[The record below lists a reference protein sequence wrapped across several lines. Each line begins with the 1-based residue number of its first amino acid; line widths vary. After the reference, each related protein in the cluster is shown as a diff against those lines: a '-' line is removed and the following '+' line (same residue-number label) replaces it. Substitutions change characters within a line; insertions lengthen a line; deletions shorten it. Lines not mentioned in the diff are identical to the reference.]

1 LDYQVVV
8 MDACIRLGIE
18 FDRRSRGTLLIARR
32 GVELVLRD
40 VMAAG
45 FEVIGLEG
53 FERLGT
59 VIHPRLDLIYDR
71 DRTTVSALDALARF
85 GDDVWVDV
93 VLAQPNDIQRR

>member
-1 LDYQVVV
+1 
-8 MDACIRLGIE
+8 MEACTRLGIQ
-18 FDRRSRGTLLIARR
+18 FDRPSRGTLLIARR
-32 GVELVLRD
+32 GVEPVLRD

-53 FERLGT
+53 FERFGPI
-59 VIHPRLDLIYDR
+59 IHPRLDLIYDR

-93 VLAQPNDIQRR
+93 VLAPPSDIAAR